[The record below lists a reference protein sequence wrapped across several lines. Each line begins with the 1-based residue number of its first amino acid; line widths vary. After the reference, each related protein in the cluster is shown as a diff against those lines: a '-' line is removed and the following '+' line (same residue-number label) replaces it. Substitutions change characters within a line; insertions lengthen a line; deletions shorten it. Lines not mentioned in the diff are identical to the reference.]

1 MSLILASTSQIR
13 QQLLAAAGVEFAAH
27 PARIDEESI
36 RRSLDAEG
44 SRPRD
49 MADALAEMKARKIAE
64 RFQNTMVLGC
74 DQILDFK
81 GKSLGKPAT
90 LADARAQL
98 LQLRGQTHSL
108 WSAAVIYEN
117 ARPVWRILAE
127 AKLVMRQVSD
137 AYLDDYLSRNWE
149 SVRHSVG
156 GYKLEEEGSRLFSA
170 VDGDYFTVLGLPLLP
185 VLGYLGQRGLIKT

>member
-13 QQLLAAAGVEFAAH
+13 QQLLAAAGVEFTAH

-64 RFQNTMVLGC
+64 RFQTSMVLGC

-90 LADARAQL
+90 LADARTQL
-98 LQLRGQTHSL
+98 LQLRGQAHSL
-108 WSAAVIYEN
+108 WSAAVIYDN

-127 AKLVMRQVSD
+127 AKLVMRQVSE
-137 AYLDDYLSRNWE
+137 AYLDDYLARNWE

>member
-13 QQLLAAAGVEFAAH
+13 QQLLAAAGVEFTAH

-64 RFQNTMVLGC
+64 RFQTSMVLGC

-81 GKSLGKPAT
+81 GKSLERPAT

-108 WSAAVIYEN
+108 WSAAVIYDN